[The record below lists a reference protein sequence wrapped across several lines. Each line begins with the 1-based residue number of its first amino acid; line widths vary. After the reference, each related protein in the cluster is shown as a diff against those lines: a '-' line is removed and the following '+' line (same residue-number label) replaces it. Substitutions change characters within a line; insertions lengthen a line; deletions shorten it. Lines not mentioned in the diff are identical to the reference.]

1 MVRMCK
7 WRGSTLCPDSC
18 RQSTESP
25 RWIPRVHAHLGLG
38 MSCTRW
44 CGIWREGRTMFLFAR
59 VCVCFHGDQDGR
71 TSNRILFE
79 LLCNRFCLHAYSAAP
94 VVGDG
99 DRRTNVLFGGA
110 CRQGCEDQCL
120 VRGTDKIVSAV
131 PVVEMTSTRTIVH
144 GFASAA
150 FAQFHCVSQTQVAE
164 GTSSPRCLL
173 WHRLVGIYERIGELG
188 LYCVCVFHG
197 DHDGSTFGRTS
208 LF

>member
-59 VCVCFHGDQDGR
+59 VCVFSWRSRRSHVQSDFIRTAVQSLLSPRLLSGACRGGRRQEDQR
-71 TSNRILFE
+71 LVR
-79 LLCNRFCLHAYSAAP
+79 
-94 VVGDG
+94 
-99 DRRTNVLFGGA
+99 GA

-150 FAQFHCVSQTQVAE
+150 FAQFHCVSRTQVAE

-173 WHRLVGIYERIGELG
+173 WHRLVGMYERRGELG